1 MEGWKKRWKRPT
13 FCRFSVLV
21 AILQIVK
28 DLGRKSVAFQVLA
41 MNLLR
46 RNVVQNARKSTHVQ
60 KCMGSEILQFSSM
73 KKVGRQNMWKETHT
87 CSIWCFSCTLK
98 SAWLA
103 EAKSLRSFW
112 FWKRSPEPLLGSFLD
127 VQRYL
132 QNPNSRV
139 VSGIFASFSRAL
151 EPWAV
156 QNIQK
161 GKKVVEC
168 NRANLKNTV
177 FSPRCVIS
185 EL

>member
-28 DLGRKSVAFQVLA
+28 DVVRKSVAFQVLA

-60 KCMGSEILQFSSM
+60 KCMGSVILQFSSM

-103 EAKSLRSFW
+103 GAKSLRSFW

>member
-28 DLGRKSVAFQVLA
+28 DVRRKSVAFQVLA

-46 RNVVQNARKSTHVQ
+46 RNVVQNARKSAHVQ
-60 KCMGSEILQFSSM
+60 KCMGSVILQFSSM

-103 EAKSLRSFW
+103 AAKSLRSFW

-156 QNIQK
+156 QKIQK
-161 GKKVVEC
+161 GRSWKTPLGC
-168 NRANLKNTV
+168 RYWD
-177 FSPRCVIS
+177 R
-185 EL
+185 